1 MKSSNSQIIVVK
13 LEHTRTYKI
22 ATTVIN
28 QPLKRQY
35 IYARQCTHV
44 GTFVTKQILRF
55 KNRIPTRF

>member
-13 LEHTRTYKI
+13 LEHTYKI